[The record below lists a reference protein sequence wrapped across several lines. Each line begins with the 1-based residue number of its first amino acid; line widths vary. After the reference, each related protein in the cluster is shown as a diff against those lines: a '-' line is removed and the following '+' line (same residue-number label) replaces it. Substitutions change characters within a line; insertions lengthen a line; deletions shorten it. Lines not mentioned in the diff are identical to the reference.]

1 MSTQPIE
8 GACSALPRQS
18 QTNPLQTRAGSAGRP
33 SPVVGGGAQTTDP
46 NEAESNEISRI
57 GSDYDSETAELV
69 RLLLASGF
77 TPSTLAVALTVD
89 DDTLRR
95 WRRGVRASHLARKT
109 MRLLMVVRHI
119 APSLLTD
126 LSLGTPADLTERL
139 HCAQMRWVSAAEIE
153 RERRTAELAEEFK
166 TAPKKPSRW
175 ASIAGATWRDGAEGG
190 GL

>member
-1 MSTQPIE
+1 MIGKNESI
-8 GACSALPRQS
+8 SDL
-18 QTNPLQTRAGSAGRP
+18 GSVADR
-33 SPVVGGGAQTTDP
+33 
-46 NEAESNEISRI
+46 
-57 GSDYDSETAELV
+57 GSDFCAETATLV
-69 RLLLASGF
+69 AMLLSTGMAF
-77 TPSTLAVALTVD
+77 STLAATLTVD

-95 WRRGVRASHLARKT
+95 WRRGLPASHLARKT

-166 TAPKKPSRW
+166 TAPKKPSKW

>member
-33 SPVVGGGAQTTDP
+33 SPVVGGGAQTPDP
-46 NEAESNEISRI
+46 NEAEVNEISRI

-95 WRRGVRASHLARKT
+95 WRRGVRASHLARKL
-109 MRLLMVVRHI
+109 MRCMLVLRKLAKGKLATISMGTPQELVDSIDDLDVRY
-119 APSLLTD
+119 L
-126 LSLGTPADLTERL
+126 TPADV
-139 HCAQMRWVSAAEIE
+139 A
-153 RERRTAELAEEFK
+153 RENMTREQRMM
-166 TAPKKPSRW
+166 
-175 ASIAGATWRDGAEGG
+175 TWRDGAEGG